1 MNFEEAMKARHSV
14 RQYKNRSIEPEILSE
29 LQKETDACNQESGL
43 HIQLVAEE
51 PRAFDGFMAHY
62 GKFSG
67 VTNYFALIGKKDSS
81 LEEKCGYYGERLVL
95 KAQQLGDQGV
105 KLVMED
111 ALDYLGIALANTINT
126 VSPRTVML
134 DGHMLETQQNQ
145 SALLRSVQRNMFRVH
160 VGRTKFLF
168 LPYSPD
174 RGAEGAAAVVVRDF
188 LLNSEL

>member
-1 MNFEEAMKARHSV
+1 ME
-14 RQYKNRSIEPEILSE
+14 Q
-29 LQKETDACNQESGL
+29 
-43 HIQLVAEE
+43 
-51 PRAFDGFMAHY
+51 
-62 GKFSG
+62 
-67 VTNYFALIGKKDSS
+67 
-81 LEEKCGYYGERLVL
+81 VL

-160 VGRTKFLF
+160 VGRTKFVF